1 MKMMMRDCIG
11 MMHGFFIG
19 MCIKA
24 QLMHTFHL
32 GDVYPPYLILTV
44 VSSSEAFSLS
54 LFIMDEIG

>member
-32 GDVYPPYLILTV
+32 GDVYAPYLILIV
-44 VSSSEAFSLS
+44 VSSSEAFSLYH
-54 LFIMDEIG
+54 G